1 MINKVL
7 IAEDHETS
15 NLSLQKVMEELGIKQ
30 IDYVYYCDDAL
41 KNIRQAVERKPSYDL
56 LITDLYFEDDGQP
69 QQLKGGLQLIP
80 AARVLQ
86 PDLKI
91 LVFSAENKPATI
103 QQLFKKFEVDGYVR
117 KARSDAKELRLA
129 MESLSNNQRYFPR
142 HLRQILNSKNTF
154 EFSTFDIAL
163 LKLLA
168 DGVRQKDIPAFLQ
181 EQNIRPAGLS
191 SVEKRLSLL
200 REEHAFATNE
210 QLIGFCKELGII

>member
-7 IAEDHETS
+7 IAEDHESS
-15 NLSLQKVMEELGIKQ
+15 NLSLQKVMEELGIQQ

-41 KNIRQAVERKPSYDL
+41 KQIRQAVDRKQSYDL
-56 LITDLYFEDDGQP
+56 LITDLHFEEDGQP
-69 QQLKGGLQLIP
+69 QQLRGGLQLIP

-86 PDLKI
+86 PELKI

-129 MESLSNNQRYFPR
+129 MESLSNNRRYFPR
-142 HLRQILNSKNTF
+142 HLRQLLDSKNAF
-154 EFSTFDIAL
+154 EFSSYDIAL

-168 DGVRQKDIPAFLQ
+168 DGVRQKDIPACLQ

>member
-1 MINKVL
+1 MINQVL
-7 IAEDHETS
+7 RAEDHETS

-41 KNIRQAVERKPSYDL
+41 KQVRQAIDRKQSYDL
-56 LITDLYFEDDGQP
+56 LITDLHFEEDSQP
-69 QQLKGGLQLIP
+69 QQLRGGLQLIP
-80 AARVLQ
+80 AVRVLQ

-129 MESLSNNQRYFPR
+129 MESLSKNQRYFPR
-142 HLRQILNSKNTF
+142 HLRQLLDSKNAF
-154 EFSTFDIAL
+154 EFSSFDIAL

-168 DGVRQKDIPAFLQ
+168 DGVRQKDIPTCLQ
-181 EQNIRPAGLS
+181 EQKIRPAGLS

-200 REEHAFATNE
+200 REEHDFATNE